1 MVSNLRIS
9 VSNQIAGILKK
20 MLKLIYPLFHKLNFS
35 GWNKET
41 LIILDVYGN
50 ISGIMTLNTLRF

>member
-1 MVSNLRIS
+1 
-9 VSNQIAGILKK
+9 